1 MNSRRTESCNR
12 SDSPTLDKGGVRGG
26 LNTVVKIF
34 NPLLTSPLSK
44 GEGPRTNFR
53 FRISDFRL
61 NQLLILSVAIPML
74 VASATFSE
82 EDLLSKANEYYQLR
96 ENKEDLQK
104 AIEYYDEAL
113 KTDPKNYEAAWR
125 LAKARWYEGN
135 FSGALDRK
143 SVFTK
148 GVEAGKRAVEINPN
162 GCLGHF
168 WYGVNVA
175 LQAETSGMFE
185 ALGLIDTIKSEMK
198 RTLELDPNCECGGP
212 QRVLGKLYA
221 KIPFFKGGSKSK
233 AISYLNESLGLCAND
248 TQSRIFLAEVYI
260 DDGKKSLAM
269 QQLKLVLKQEPDPNW
284 VPETRANQKIAEKM
298 LSELKVRR

>member
-1 MNSRRTESCNR
+1 MDTQLKKLMNSKRT
-12 SDSPTLDKGGVRGG
+12 P
-26 LNTVVKIF
+26 F
-34 NPLLTSPLSK
+34 F
-44 GEGPRTNFR
+44 NFR
-53 FRISDFRL
+53 LGISDFRFL
-61 NQLLILSVAIPML
+61 ALALLISGSFLSAD
-74 VASATFSE
+74 
-82 EDLLSKANEYYQLR
+82 EDLVSKANQHYQLR

-104 AIEYYDEAL
+104 SIELYEEAL
-113 KTDPKNYEAAWR
+113 KSDPKNYEAAWR

-135 FSGALDRK
+135 FTGASDRK
-143 SVFTK
+143 SIFTK
-148 GVEAGKRAVEINPN
+148 GAEAGKQAIEINPN

-168 WYGVNVA
+168 WHGVNVA

-185 ALGLIDTIKSEMK
+185 ALGLIDTIKDEMK

-212 QRVLGKLYA
+212 QRVLGKLYS

-233 AISYLNESLGLCAND
+233 AISYLNESVGLCSSD
-248 TQSRIFLAEVYI
+248 TQSRIFLAELYM

-269 QQLKLVLKQEPDPNW
+269 QQLELVLKQEPDPNW